1 MDLRLLVVCIAMAVL
16 QVEAQNYG
24 LQPNQSPISGKDG
37 FSKLNETIIEGLQE
51 IARLVENTCPT
62 LENIQVVRQE
72 VRSDIDQQSSHL
84 NNLLNNL
91 RQGIQ
96 NEVSRQITHVTSS
109 LNSLAFPLGATQVS
123 PARSCRELR
132 QANPNTASGYYWI
145 QGDSQEGPLRMF
157 CDMTRRCNGVG
168 GGWMKVAK
176 FDIKYSDQSC
186 PSGLRVLTDTRRR
199 CVKYGSSPGCGSTTF
214 PLHGI
219 EYQKVCGKILGYQVR
234 STDAFHPYHK
244 NHGLTIDG
252 SYVDGVSLTHGH
264 DPRQH
269 IWTFA
274 SAYGETLFSKQ
285 NYYACPCSYRYLS
298 GHSDIPPFV
307 GNNYF
312 CDSGNEG
319 SSANHVFTDPLWD
332 GAGCTIASTCCS
344 LHNPPWFRKTLPSA
358 TNQDIEM
365 RLCHDQDIGNEDIGV
380 ESVELYVQ

>member
-1 MDLRLLVVCIAMAVL
+1 MDLRLLVVCIAMAAL

-51 IARLVENTCPT
+51 IARQMEEN
-62 LENIQVVRQE
+62 RQE
-72 VRSDIDQQSSHL
+72 VGSDIDQQSSHL

-96 NEVSRQITHVTSS
+96 NEVSRQITRVTSS
-109 LNSLAFPLGATQVS
+109 LNSLAFQLGATQVS

-145 QGDSQEGPLRMF
+145 QGDSQEGPVRMF
-157 CDMTRRCNGVG
+157 CDMTRTCNGVG

-176 FDIKYSDQSC
+176 FDIRYSDQSC
-186 PSGLRVLTDTRRR
+186 PSGLQLLTDTRRR
-199 CVKYGSSPGCGSTTF
+199 CVKYGSSSGCGSTTF

-234 STDAFHPYHK
+234 TTDGLHPYHV

-252 SYVDGVSLTHGH
+252 TYVDGVSLTHGYN
-264 DPRQH
+264 PRQH
-269 IWTFA
+269 IWTFV
-274 SAYGETLFSKQ
+274 SAYGETLSAKQ
-285 NYYACPCSYRYLS
+285 NYDACPCSYRYLS

-307 GNNYF
+307 GNDYF
-312 CDSGNEG
+312 CDSGRESG
-319 SSANHVFTDPLWD
+319 SGYQVFTDPLWD
-332 GAGCTIASTCCS
+332 GSGCSTASTCCS
-344 LHNPPWFRKTLPSA
+344 FNNPPWFRKTLPSA

-365 RLCHDQDIGNEDIGV
+365 RLCHDQSIGDEDVGV
-380 ESVELYVQ
+380 ESVELYAQ